1 MLFRQRNSN
10 RCHFSVGQMER
21 TKRLAVLVTLLLTM
35 AGLLLSGISD
45 AGVPIADTPIP
56 DNEVSGSVGKSANIN
71 SSANA
76 TITII
81 MRTPPL
87 PDQ

>member
-1 MLFRQRNSN
+1 
-10 RCHFSVGQMER
+10 MER

-56 DNEVSGSVGKSANIN
+56 DNEVSGSVDKSADIN
-71 SSANA
+71 SSATA
-76 TITII
+76 TITIT
-81 MRTPPL
+81 MRTPSL
-87 PDQ
+87 LDE